1 MSGTR
6 RSKWCAKLNYNGE
19 VHEIWLY
26 AKNERE
32 AYRLALARLALILKL
47 TSSRSLLPYFDGSK
61 NNYEIKKI
69 RPEEES
75 SKAKPC
81 AGMGTGAE
89 LE

>member
-6 RSKWCAKLNYNGE
+6 RSKWCAKLNYKGE

-47 TSSRSLLPYFDGSK
+47 TSSRPLLQHFDGSK
-61 NNYEIKKI
+61 NNYEIQERNEPVCNTEVK
-69 RPEEES
+69 
-75 SKAKPC
+75 
-81 AGMGTGAE
+81 T
-89 LE
+89 